1 MFLEKRPDLDRKIEG
16 LSNAVNLPCLDRK
29 IKGLSISRNVSQ
41 GSGDGALWIIGLA
54 FFQRSVMSVNPEGV
68 LVWGMTLKE
77 FERGRCERGRWEM

>member
-1 MFLEKRPDLDRKIEG
+1 MSLK
-16 LSNAVNLPCLDRK
+16 
-29 IKGLSISRNVSQ
+29 

-54 FFQRSVMSVNPEGV
+54 FFQRSAMSVNPEEV